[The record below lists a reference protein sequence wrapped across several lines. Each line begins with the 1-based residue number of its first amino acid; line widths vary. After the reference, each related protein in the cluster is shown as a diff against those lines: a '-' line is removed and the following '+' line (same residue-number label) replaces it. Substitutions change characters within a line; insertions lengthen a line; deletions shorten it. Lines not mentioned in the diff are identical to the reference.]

1 MKSAL
6 MFLIIFVTLY
16 AIAVLLLQ
24 RRRNLDIYIPFS
36 RDLTTVGKGVAIAI
50 IIYGHLGNL
59 FNIRYLTPLGGIGVA
74 MFLILSGFGI
84 NESWKKNGLQRF
96 WSKRL
101 VGVMLPYVIVEAVTI
116 PIRGGYQSVPEA
128 LLDLTG
134 IHSKYYLGW
143 YITYQMAWYI
153 IYYCTMRTI
162 KKPKIRYA
170 IWVLIGVAV
179 LSFGSMLYARQA
191 FTFTIGILLSDYKDS
206 AKSLS
211 KKKNVVLIGAFGV
224 LLLAV
229 KQIPV
234 FRTTPDVVQNFL
246 DMVMASCIAISLL
259 NIIRL
264 IKKKYLIPFYY
275 LGIISFELYLIH
287 GYTLWLVDL
296 TFMNALMFFAVTIAT
311 AAIAHFILK
320 KVQDVLLSTRRLEG

>member
-6 MFLIIFVTLY
+6 MFLIIFVALY
-16 AIAVLLLQ
+16 VIMALLLK
-24 RRRNLDIYIPFS
+24 RKRNLEICIPFS
-36 RDLTTVGKGVAIAI
+36 RDLTSVGKGVAIAI

-84 NESWKKNGLQRF
+84 NESWKKNGSQRF

-101 VGVMLPYVIVEAVTI
+101 VGVMLPYIIIEAITI
-116 PIRGGYQSVPEA
+116 PIRGGYQSVSEA

-153 IYYCTMRTI
+153 VYYCTMCTI
-162 KKPKIRYA
+162 KKAKIRYA
-170 IWVLIGVAV
+170 MWILIGVV
-179 LSFGSMLYARQA
+179 ILSFGSMLYARQA
-191 FTFTIGILLSDYKDS
+191 FTFTMGILLSDYKES
-206 AKSLS
+206 AKCISI
-211 KKKNVVLIGAFGV
+211 KKNVVLIGAFGV

-234 FRTTPDVVQNFL
+234 FRIMPDVVQNSL

-259 NIIRL
+259 IMISL
-264 IKKKYLIPFYY
+264 IQSKYLIPFYY

-296 TFMNALMFFAVTIAT
+296 SFANALVFFAVTIAT
-311 AAIAHFILK
+311 ATIAHFILK
-320 KVQDVLLSTRRLEG
+320 IVQDVLLSTRRLEG